1 MSWYNREQSLEAVG
15 MEAVIIL
22 SNLDREGLIDMVIY
36 V

>member
-1 MSWYNREQSLEAVG
+1 MSSYNREQSLEAVG

-22 SNLDREGLIDMVIY
+22 SNLDREGLIDMVMY